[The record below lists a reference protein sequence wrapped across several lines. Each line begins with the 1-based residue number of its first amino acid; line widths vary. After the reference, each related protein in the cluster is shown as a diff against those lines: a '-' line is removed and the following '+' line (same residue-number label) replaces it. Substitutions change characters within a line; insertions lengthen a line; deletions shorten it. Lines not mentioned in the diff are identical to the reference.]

1 MDQVTCH
8 RWILY
13 VVADSKYTKKFVIFV
28 DCINLTEMAVFNKNK
43 KERKPSMK
51 KKLFFSLGSLAMIL
65 LLSGVISIIEYR
77 RMSDYVSDLIA
88 ANIKSIN
95 LSQKLADLTQEYND
109 QMLAVVVQNDISLM
123 PDFNLDYFNA
133 QSDSLRSSF
142 TSSRMLPKVDSV
154 VTAFDAFMKTSLK
167 FDEVF
172 LADNVNTGE
181 WFFGSLQPR
190 YTKLR
195 QDLISLNDVIHE
207 ELQRNSADFDAGF
220 YRSIIPGVVSVG
232 AGLLLILLLLYFT
245 MAYYVKPIYRMA
257 DGIDGYRHSGR
268 RHVYEF
274 DGDDQLS
281 DINAGIT
288 EIIDENVELKK
299 RVKKLRDERERLLQN
314 ISDLTAE

>member
-1 MDQVTCH
+1 
-8 RWILY
+8 
-13 VVADSKYTKKFVIFV
+13 
-28 DCINLTEMAVFNKNK
+28 MAVLNIKKK
-43 KERKPSMK
+43 KEKKPSMK

-65 LLSGVISIIEYR
+65 LLSSVISIIEYR
-77 RMSDYVSDLIA
+77 RMSDYVSELIA

-154 VTAFDAFMKTSLK
+154 VMSFDAFMKTSLK
-167 FDEVF
+167 FDEIF

-195 QDLISLNDVIHE
+195 QDLMSLNEVIHD
-207 ELQRNSADFDAGF
+207 ELLRNSADFDAGF

-232 AGLLLILLLLYFT
+232 AGLLLIVLLLYFT
-245 MAYYVKPIYRMA
+245 MAYYVKPIYRMS
-257 DGIDGYRHSGR
+257 DGIDSYRLTGR

-274 DGDDQLS
+274 DGDDQLAN
-281 DINAGIT
+281 INAGVT
-288 EIIDENVELKK
+288 ELIEENVEYKK
-299 RVKKLRDERERLLQN
+299 RIKALRDERERLFQT
-314 ISDLTAE
+314 ISDCTAE